1 MKVPFLK
8 PFQKEK
14 GFRFYSRGVIYL
26 PIIGMAIMFCILL
39 SPEIFTLI
47 CQKTISVPVISNL
60 QYSERFNILLASAIT
75 IFTLVG
81 SYSTYMQVVSTR
93 ERNSIEDARNE
104 LEKAYGPL
112 YSILNF
118 PEGFEEKSQEKSLKL
133 TFEEFKTID
142 EIIAVYPWMFPEEI
156 IQLWVK
162 TRKATQFISGGWTDL
177 GQVTVYEVSLEFR
190 DKVNQEYSFRVQ
202 TYNRLLRKPV
212 T

>member
-1 MKVPFLK
+1 MPFIKLFK
-8 PFQKEK
+8 KEK
-14 GFRFYSRGVIYL
+14 RIRFYSRGVIYL

-39 SPEIFTLI
+39 SPEILTLI
-47 CQKTISVPVISNL
+47 YQTTTYVPVISNL

-118 PEGFEEKSQEKSLKL
+118 PEGVEGKSQEKSLNL
-133 TFEEFKTID
+133 TYEEFKTID
-142 EIIAVYPWMFPEEI
+142 EITAVYPWMFPEEI
-156 IQLWVK
+156 IDLWKK
-162 TRKATQFISGGWTDL
+162 TRKATQFLINKGWADI
-177 GQVTVYEVSLEFR
+177 GQETVYEVSLEFR
-190 DKVNQEYSFRVQ
+190 DKVNQEYLFRVQ
-202 TYNRLLRKPV
+202 IYNKLLRKPV